1 MSDEDYEDLTS
12 CLSDE
17 EKKIITGRNFI
28 EKFWI
33 KQKMKRQAKKSE
45 VYDAMIDNI
54 ENGSINDFILEKY
67 KKEEQIMKTRFERKS
82 ERINTKKRKI
92 TEEIMADVC
101 DKKTKLNKKSLE
113 KKLLKYAKQISL
125 KKV

>member
-28 EKFWI
+28 EKFLI

-67 KKEEQIMKTRFERKS
+67 KKEE
-82 ERINTKKRKI
+82 
-92 TEEIMADVC
+92 
-101 DKKTKLNKKSLE
+101 
-113 KKLLKYAKQISL
+113 
-125 KKV
+125 